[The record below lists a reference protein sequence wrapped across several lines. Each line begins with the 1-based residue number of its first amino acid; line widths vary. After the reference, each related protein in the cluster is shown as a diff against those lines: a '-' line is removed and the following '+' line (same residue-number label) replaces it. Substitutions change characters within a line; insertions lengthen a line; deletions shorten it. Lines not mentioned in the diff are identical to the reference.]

1 MKPKT
6 SDYILFGS
14 YAAFCLLIT
23 FYFFPLQE
31 KYYLDSDIKSI
42 ESNSFITVL
51 QILFVLVAF
60 LILYFRNSITVFANT
75 IKIFLIVFF
84 LFFSFQKSLTSITLF
99 SNRFSEKSLSTKKYM
114 VGHLVG
120 SSLNKE
126 NFHLLDLESN
136 NIITDEK
143 LLSFVYNGKL
153 KDRDTITV
161 SFKLGFWKIKFL

>member
-1 MKPKT
+1 
-6 SDYILFGS
+6 
-14 YAAFCLLIT
+14 
-23 FYFFPLQE
+23 
-31 KYYLDSDIKSI
+31 
-42 ESNSFITVL
+42 
-51 QILFVLVAF
+51 
-60 LILYFRNSITVFANT
+60 
-75 IKIFLIVFF
+75 
-84 LFFSFQKSLTSITLF
+84 
-99 SNRFSEKSLSTKKYM
+99 M